1 MANKPALNA
10 IRKSFDKK
18 LQRAADLF
26 SAVYVFAEG
35 TWDAINGWEAL
46 YPGQA
51 RRVVA
56 LSFLQVV
63 ISWEDFIESCF
74 VRYLMGATSPSG
86 FAPQLRL
93 GPASSI
99 SHAYQLASCDPKFR
113 VGSHYMTWS
122 SWSDVVDRAQLFFQA
137 GAPFS
142 TLTHLQRDRLTDA
155 IRIRNRIAHSSTK
168 VRNDFN
174 EVARRHLGLA
184 PDKKLSQGYDVGQ
197 LLLDKSTK
205 CFAKGLK
212 QATYFEH
219 YAHLFYEM
227 ADHICPAL
235 TEANGA

>member
-51 RRVVA
+51 RGVVA

-122 SWSDVVDRAQLFFQA
+122 SWSDVVDRAQLFF
-137 GAPFS
+137 
-142 TLTHLQRDRLTDA
+142 RLDC
-155 IRIRNRIAHSSTK
+155 
-168 VRNDFN
+168 
-174 EVARRHLGLA
+174 E
-184 PDKKLSQGYDVGQ
+184 
-197 LLLDKSTK
+197 
-205 CFAKGLK
+205 CFLIELPKNLR
-212 QATYFEH
+212 
-219 YAHLFYEM
+219 M
-227 ADHICPAL
+227 
-235 TEANGA
+235 

>member
-18 LQRAADLF
+18 LQGATDLF

-113 VGSHYMTWS
+113 VGRHYMTWS

-142 TLTHLQRDRLTDA
+142 TLTHLQRDRITDA
-155 IRIRNRIAHSSTK
+155 IRIRNRVAHSSTK

-174 EVARRHLGLA
+174 EVARRHLGFA
-184 PDKKLSQGYDVGQ
+184 PDKKVDTAAGPVGRGG
-197 LLLDKSTK
+197 KSG
-205 CFAKGLK
+205 GL
-212 QATYFEH
+212 ATG
-219 YAHLFYEM
+219 L
-227 ADHICPAL
+227 
-235 TEANGA
+235 

>member
-51 RRVVA
+51 RRLVA

-63 ISWEDFIESCF
+63 ISWEDFIESFF

-93 GPASSI
+93 AAFLPGRSSLF
-99 SHAYQLASCDPKFR
+99 HAYSFAARPPHRCHTNPKPYR
-113 VGSHYMTWS
+113 TLINQS
-122 SWSDVVDRAQLFFQA
+122 SQR
-137 GAPFS
+137 
-142 TLTHLQRDRLTDA
+142 LQRGCTASPWTRA
-155 IRIRNRIAHSSTK
+155 RQK
-168 VRNDFN
+168 V
-174 EVARRHLGLA
+174 
-184 PDKKLSQGYDVGQ
+184 
-197 LLLDKSTK
+197 
-205 CFAKGLK
+205 
-212 QATYFEH
+212 
-219 YAHLFYEM
+219 
-227 ADHICPAL
+227 
-235 TEANGA
+235 